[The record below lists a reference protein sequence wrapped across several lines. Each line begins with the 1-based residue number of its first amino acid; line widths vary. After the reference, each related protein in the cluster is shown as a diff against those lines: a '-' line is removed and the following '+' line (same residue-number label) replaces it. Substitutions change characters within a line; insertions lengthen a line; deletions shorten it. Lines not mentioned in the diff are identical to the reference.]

1 MTKKKTRAQATMRE
15 QIRATREKL
24 GVSQESLARMIGC
37 SYMSVHRWENGQGEP
52 GTLHMVVLDA
62 LRNIADD
69 APEAGRRLEKTVGT
83 HGLGYTVYT
92 LLDMVHG
99 SKKHG

>member
-1 MTKKKTRAQATMRE
+1 MPKNNKKQSSIGD

-37 SYMSVHRWENGQGEP
+37 SYMTVHRWENGVGEP
-52 GTLHMVVLDA
+52 GTLHAVLIDA
-62 LRNIADD
+62 LHSVADD
-69 APEAGRRLEKTVGT
+69 SPDIGARLEKTVGT

-92 LLDMVHG
+92 LLDTAHG
-99 SKKHG
+99 RKP